1 MKARRIPIPR
11 GEIKMNRKSF
21 FASGH
26 LPTLFSAFL
35 YFDIS
40 FMVWVLFGPMTPF
53 AAEQMRLS
61 ATQKGLLTA
70 VPLLGGA
77 FFRPLLG
84 LLADRIGGRKAGLTG
99 LCLTIIPLILGWRF
113 AHELWQLYVIG
124 FMLGIAGASFAVALP
139 LAGRWYPAEH
149 QGLAMGIA
157 GAGNSGTLIATLF
170 GPRIAQ
176 HYGWHTVFGLAL
188 LPVVLVLAV
197 FFFIAKD
204 SPSKPAPKPWSKYR
218 EVLAQADTWRLCF
231 LYSLTFGGFVG
242 MASFLSVFF
251 HDQYHLTKVQAGDI
265 TTIVVLSGSFLR
277 PVGGWLS
284 DRIGGFRML
293 LTLFC
298 AIALCLFVVS
308 RLPALGVVVPIL
320 FVAMGMLGMGNG
332 AVFQIAPQRFGE
344 DIELITGIVG
354 AAGGLGGFFL
364 PSALGALKDIF
375 GSYGTGLFC
384 FASIITLSAGMLL
397 EFGVHWKSCWSLQAL
412 ERAAVFSYRPV
423 RRRELEEISSTSE
436 AA

>member
-1 MKARRIPIPR
+1 MDKR
-11 GEIKMNRKSF
+11 SF
-21 FASGH
+21 AASGH
-26 LPTLFSAFL
+26 LPTLISAFF

-53 AAEQMRLS
+53 VADQMVLS

-70 VPLLGGA
+70 VPLLGGS
-77 FFRPLLG
+77 FFRPILG
-84 LLADRIGGRKAGLTG
+84 LLADRIGGRKAGLFG
-99 LCLTIIPLILGWRF
+99 LTLTLVPLVLGWRSG
-113 AHELWQLYVIG
+113 HELWQLYLIG

-157 GAGNSGTLIATLF
+157 GAGNSGTLVATLF

-176 HYGWHTVFGLAL
+176 HYGWHTVFAIAII
-188 LPVVLVLAV
+188 PVAAVLVLYLLM
-197 FFFIAKD
+197 AKD
-204 SPSKPAPKPWSKYR
+204 SPSRSTPKPWAKYGS
-218 EVLAQADTWRLCF
+218 LLTQGDTWRLCF

-242 MASFLSVFF
+242 MTSFLSVFF
-251 HDQYHLTKVQAGDI
+251 HDQYHLSKVQAGDI
-265 TTIVVLSGSFLR
+265 TTLVVLSGSFLR

-284 DRIGGFRML
+284 DKIGGYRL
-293 LTLFC
+293 LLILLGGV
-298 AIALCLFVVS
+298 AVSLLVVS
-308 RLPALGVVVPIL
+308 KLPELAIVVPLL
-320 FVAMGMLGMGNG
+320 FIMMGFLGMGNG
-332 AVFQIAPQRFGE
+332 AVFQIAPQRFSG

-364 PSALGALKDIF
+364 PSALGALKDAF

-384 FASIITLSAGMLL
+384 FALLIMVAIALLL
-397 EFGVHWKSCWSLQAL
+397 EFGVQWKSNWSSAAL
-412 ERAAVFSYRPV
+412 ARTAVFSYRRARV
-423 RRRELEEISSTSE
+423 GNLGEVSSESE